1 MCLHRFRRIPRT
13 QMSRPLARR
22 RRFWRTMSHTRKPGN
37 ASRSG
42 REGREVELWPRS
54 LLTACERIYTRGHT
68 TRCARLPR
76 SAHKGARR
84 TALATPSASVPPAS
98 ESWQR
103 GVQPAGDGTRRAP
116 RGVLGLDKRVL
127 PAGTR
132 ATTSQTYHGRRAPS
146 SQLRSDGTR
155 PLPPATAGVNAAS
168 VRVVCAITRRAE
180 KLPASRRFS
189 RAADC

>member
-1 MCLHRFRRIPRT
+1 
-13 QMSRPLARR
+13 MSRPLARR

-98 ESWQR
+98 ESWQG
-103 GVQPAGDGTRRAP
+103 GVQPAGGGTRRAP

-127 PAGTR
+127 PPCR
-132 ATTSQTYHGRRAPS
+132 HS
-146 SQLRSDGTR
+146 RSD
-155 PLPPATAGVNAAS
+155 V
-168 VRVVCAITRRAE
+168 IDI
-180 KLPASRRFS
+180 S
-189 RAADC
+189 RAARALVPATFRWHAPSATGDSGGERGERACGMCHHEARGEVACLTSILAQIGRAHV